1 MGEKME
7 MMKYLQSK
15 TFKMALSA
23 TIAVVISNYMGLKF
37 GVTSGIIAILS
48 IQDTKKE
55 ALLVG
60 GRRIV
65 ACTLAIL
72 LSFLL
77 YILLGNNPIVF
88 GLFLL
93 IFIPMTIILKIN
105 EGMVVGAV
113 LSTHLLTSTNIDGSW
128 IINEAYLTV
137 IGIGVAMMFNLYA
150 ESLEE
155 EFEKNKKRIEDY
167 YRSILSDMAVS
178 LLTQAVP
185 IYEQEIL
192 LSVEKLVEKSK
203 VMAQIINNNN
213 LFKKNDYY
221 VNYIEMRIIQLDT
234 MKRMKR
240 HFSRFYM
247 TYEQTRILSEFTND
261 VAMNLNED
269 NDCIELIDKLNLLR
283 KDYEKMELPKNR
295 NEFENRALLFQFLND
310 LEDFLIIKKEFK
322 ESFQSMK

>member
-1 MGEKME
+1 M

-15 TFKMALSA
+15 TVKMALSA
-23 TIAVVISNYMGLKF
+23 TISIIISNYIGLEF

-60 GRRIV
+60 GRRMI
-65 ACTLAIL
+65 AATIAIL
-72 LSFLL
+72 LSFIL
-77 YILLGNNPIVF
+77 YMLLGNNPIVF

-93 IFIPMTIILKIN
+93 IFISITTVLKIS

-113 LSTHLLTSTNIDGSW
+113 LSTHLLISTNINVSW
-128 IINEAYLTV
+128 IINEGKLTI
-137 IGIGVAMMFNLYA
+137 IGIGVAMMFNLYTA
-150 ESLEE
+150 SLEAD
-155 EFEKNKKRIEDY
+155 FEKNKQRIEDY
-167 YRSILSDMAVS
+167 YRAILSDMAVS
-178 LLTQAVP
+178 LVTQAVP

-192 LSVEKLVEKSK
+192 LSLEELIKNTKF
-203 VMAQIINNNN
+203 MAQIINNNH

-221 VNYIEMRIIQLDT
+221 VSYIDMRIIQLDAI
-234 MKRMKR
+234 KRMKR

-247 TYEQTRILSEFTND
+247 KYEQTKILSEFTNN
-261 VAMNLNED
+261 VAMNIHED
-269 NDCIELIDKLNLLR
+269 NDCIELINKLNLLK
-283 KDYEKMELPKNR
+283 KDYELMELPQNR

-322 ESFQSMK
+322 ESFQNSL